1 MLIKALLF
9 AALLLGGYFLI
20 RRLRRSA
27 WAGQGWR
34 LAVAAGITLL
44 LLLAT
49 VRGGG
54 AAVAL
59 PLLALLAPLVL
70 RWLNAPALPSSST
83 SSTAGQS
90 SVATRFLD
98 MTLDHATGAM
108 SGQVREGQFSGRA
121 LPDLDARELQ
131 DLWRDCQAD
140 PQSVAVLE
148 AYLDR
153 HGDADWRDHWRATG
167 PESTSQSSAGASGPM
182 NRQEAYQVLGLGPDA
197 SHAEIQNAY
206 RRLIQRVH
214 PDHGGSSYLAARIN
228 QARDV
233 LLDE

>member
-27 WAGQGWR
+27 WAGQGLR

-49 VRGGG
+49 IRGG
-54 AAVAL
+54 AAVVAL
-59 PLLALLAPLVL
+59 PLLALLAPLL
-70 RWLNAPALPSSST
+70 MRWIHSPPPAAAASSRS
-83 SSTAGQS
+83 GQS
-90 SVATRFLD
+90 TVATRFLD

-108 SGQVREGQFSGRA
+108 SGQVREGPFAGRA

-153 HGDADWRDHWRATG
+153 HGDADWRDHWRSAG
-167 PESTSQSSAGASGPM
+167 PESTSQSSAGAGGPM

-197 SHAEIQNAY
+197 SHEEIRAAY